1 MATVEKTATEE
12 LAALRERRAVA
23 ARRLREAEEEARR
36 ANATLQRAHQPVADY
51 FVRVGRGEVEPD
63 DAEVARLRAEVEAAH
78 AFVGWKPAYDR
89 GTGRVTGTQPYD
101 VRADAVLD
109 GAREAHQEAVQA
121 ITQFAGSNFQAL
133 AAEQAAR
140 SGRVRELMA
149 AAVEAMV
156 EADQAWRDVESE
168 WSTLLRFADQEH
180 LSESMPASPLE
191 DGPPRPGQRVPLP
204 MPADLVP
211 SEEPAA

>member
-12 LAALRERRAVA
+12 LAALRERRGVA

-36 ANATLQRAHQPVADY
+36 ANAKLQRAHQPVADY
-51 FVRVGRGEVEPD
+51 FLRVGRGEVEPD

-89 GTGRVTGTQPYD
+89 GTGRVTGMQPYD
-101 VRADAVLD
+101 TRSDAVLT
-109 GAREAHQEAVQA
+109 GAREAQQEAAQA
-121 ITQFAGSNFQAL
+121 VLVFARSSFEAL

-140 SGRVRELMA
+140 SGRVREVMA

-156 EADQAWRDVESE
+156 AADRAWRDDQSA
-168 WSTLLRFADQEH
+168 WSALLRLADQEH
-180 LSESMPASPLE
+180 LSQSMPASPLE

-211 SEEPAA
+211 AE